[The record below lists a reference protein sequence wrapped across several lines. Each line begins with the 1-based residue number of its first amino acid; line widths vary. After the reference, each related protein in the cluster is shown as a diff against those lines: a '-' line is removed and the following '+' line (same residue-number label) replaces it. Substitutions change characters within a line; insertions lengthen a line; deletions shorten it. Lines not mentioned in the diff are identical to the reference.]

1 MWHFDLVG
9 KIQYLVDD
17 NPSKQGLFAPRCHMP
32 VLSSERMI
40 KEMPDYVIILA
51 WNYAAQIIAKNM
63 AYLDAGGVF
72 VVPLPHLKLIRAG
85 DLLT

>member
-1 MWHFDLVG
+1 
-9 KIQYLVDD
+9 
-17 NPSKQGLFAPRCHMP
+17 
-32 VLSSERMI
+32 
-40 KEMPDYVIILA
+40 MPDYVIILA